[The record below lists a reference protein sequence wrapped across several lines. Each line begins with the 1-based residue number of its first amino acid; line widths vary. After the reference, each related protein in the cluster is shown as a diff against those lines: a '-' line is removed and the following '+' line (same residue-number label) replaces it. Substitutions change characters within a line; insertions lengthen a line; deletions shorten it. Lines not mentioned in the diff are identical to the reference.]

1 MQRVSAPL
9 DAPLAQAIV
18 DRTMRIIDCNV
29 NVMDHRGII
38 IASGQ
43 RARIGSLHEG
53 ATLVLSQGR
62 TVEIDAALAARLH
75 DARQG
80 INLPLRTE
88 EGIVG
93 VVGISGEPAAIRQY
107 AALVRMAAETMLEQ
121 ARMVRLLAR
130 NTRLREE
137 LVLQLVG
144 EIPAQ
149 ADAISTLAQRIGIDV
164 ATPRAVLVI
173 LLCPD
178 ETAGSDT
185 EKRLGIQSTVLDR
198 LQRMDPALLAAPL
211 ALGKLVVLMPVDAVA
226 GAGPA
231 KMSRSRAETLCACA
245 GEGLVWLAALG
256 GDFSGPDRLIH
267 AYRSADAT
275 LRLVRHMGARP
286 SAAHLHHYAD
296 FSLAVLLAEFG
307 QGWQAEALRRP
318 ASALQEADRGGALR
332 VTLKAW
338 FAERM
343 NTAATARTLGVHRNT
358 LDQRLQR
365 VETITGLSTS
375 TMQGALELYLAL
387 QLTEAGPER

>member
-1 MQRVSAPL
+1 MQRLPATL
-9 DAPLAQAIV
+9 DATLAQAIV
-18 DRTMRIIDCNV
+18 DRTMRIIECNV

-38 IASGQ
+38 IASGE

-53 ATLVLSQGR
+53 ATLVLAQGR

-88 EGIVG
+88 GGVVG
-93 VVGISGEPAAIRQY
+93 VVGISGEPEAIRHY
-107 AALVRMAAETMLEQ
+107 AELVRMAAETMLEQ
-121 ARMVRLLAR
+121 SRMARLLAR
-130 NTRLREE
+130 DTRLREE
-137 LVLQLVG
+137 LVLQMVG
-144 EIPAQ
+144 EIPSQ
-149 ADAISTLAQRIGIDV
+149 ADAIASLAKRIGIDV

-178 ETAGSDT
+178 EAAGSDVET
-185 EKRLGIQSTVLDR
+185 RLGIQNTVLDR
-198 LQRMDPALLAAPL
+198 LPRMDPALLAAPL
-211 ALGKLVVLMPVDAVA
+211 SLGKLVVLIPVDDTSGMGTAT
-226 GAGPA
+226 
-231 KMSRSRAETLCACA
+231 MSRHRAEALCVRV
-245 GEGLVWLAALG
+245 GEGLDWLAALG
-256 GDFSGPDRLIH
+256 SVFAGPERLIH

-275 LRLVRHMGARP
+275 LRLACRMAPGPSTAR
-286 SAAHLHHYAD
+286 LHHYAE

-318 ASALQEADRGGALR
+318 ATALQDADRGGTLR
-332 VTLKAW
+332 ITLKAW

-365 VETITGLSTS
+365 IETITGLSTD

-387 QLTEAGPER
+387 QLTGAGTE